1 MIKKIVLTGGP
12 SAGKSSSLE
21 FIRKYYSELG
31 YKVYILSETATD
43 LMNSG
48 IIPNQNNLSVVE
60 FQEIIFKYQLFKE
73 NLVLNIVNN
82 NNFLNN
88 IIIFD
93 RGVIDNK
100 AFINDEEF
108 EMILKKYK
116 YIENELLSRYDLVIH
131 LETGAKSNYYR
142 TDNNSCRRESVDLAI
157 KLDNLTYKAWQ
168 NHNNLVKIEC
178 YDNFY
183 DKQNKIINVIDKELN
198 SKKLERVIL

>member
-21 FIRKYYSELG
+21 FVRKYYSELG
-31 YKVYILSETATD
+31 YKVYIVSETATD
-43 LMNSG
+43 LMKSG
-48 IIPNQNNLSVVE
+48 IIPNQTNLSLLE
-60 FQEIIFKYQLFKE
+60 FQDIIFKYQLFKE

-93 RGVIDNK
+93 RGILDNK
-100 AFINDEEF
+100 AYIKDEEF
-108 EMILKKYK
+108 EMILKKYN
-116 YIENELLSRYDLVIH
+116 YSENDLLARYDLIIH

-142 TDNNSCRRESVDLAI
+142 TDNNSCRKENVDLAI
-157 KLDNLTYKAWQ
+157 KLDNLTYKAWH

-183 DKQNKIINVIDKELN
+183 DKQNEIISVIDKELN

>member
-1 MIKKIVLTGGP
+1 MNKKIVLTGGP

-21 FIRKYYSELG
+21 FVREYYSNLG
-31 YKVYILSETATD
+31 YKVYIISETATE

-48 IIPNQNNLSVVE
+48 IIPNQTNLSLLE
-60 FQEIIFKYQLFKE
+60 FQDIIFKYQLFKE

-93 RGVIDNK
+93 RGILDNK
-100 AFINDEEF
+100 AYIKNEEF
-108 EMILKKYK
+108 EMILKKYN
-116 YIENELLSRYDLVIH
+116 YNENDLLGRYDLVIH

-142 TDNNSCRRESVDLAI
+142 TDNNFCRKENVDLAI
-157 KLDNLTYKAWQ
+157 KLDNLTYKAWH

-183 DKQNKIINVIDKELN
+183 DKQNKIFSVIDKELKN
-198 SKKLERVIL
+198 

>member
-21 FIRKYYSELG
+21 FIHRYYSNLG
-31 YKVYILSETATD
+31 YKVYIVSETATE

-48 IIPNQNNLSVVE
+48 IIPNQNNLSIVE
-60 FQEIIFKYQLFKE
+60 FQDIIFKYQLFKE

-100 AFINDEEF
+100 AYIKDEEF
-108 EMILKKYK
+108 EMILKKYN
-116 YIENELLSRYDLVIH
+116 YSENDLLARYDLIIH
-131 LETGAKSNYYR
+131 LETGAKSLYYR
-142 TDNNSCRRESVDLAI
+142 TDNNSCRKENVDLAI
-157 KLDNLTYKAWQ
+157 KLDNLTYKAWH

-183 DKQNKIINVIDKELN
+183 DKQNEIISVIDKELN

>member
-1 MIKKIVLTGGP
+1 
-12 SAGKSSSLE
+12 
-21 FIRKYYSELG
+21 
-31 YKVYILSETATD
+31 
-43 LMNSG
+43 MNSG
-48 IIPNQNNLSVVE
+48 IIPNQTNLSLLE
-60 FQEIIFKYQLFKE
+60 FQNIIFKYQLFKE

-93 RGVIDNK
+93 RGILDNK
-100 AFINDEEF
+100 AYIKDEEF
-108 EMILKKYK
+108 EMILKKYN
-116 YIENELLSRYDLVIH
+116 YSENDLLARYDLIIH

-142 TDNNSCRRESVDLAI
+142 TDNNSCRKENVDLAI
-157 KLDNLTYKAWQ
+157 KLDNLTYKAWH

-183 DKQNKIINVIDKELN
+183 DKQNEIISVIDKELN

>member
-21 FIRKYYSELG
+21 FVRKYYSELG
-31 YKVYILSETATD
+31 YKVYIVSETATD

-48 IIPNQNNLSVVE
+48 IIPNQTNLSLLE
-60 FQEIIFKYQLFKE
+60 FQDIIFKSQLFKE

-93 RGVIDNK
+93 RGILDNK
-100 AFINDEEF
+100 AYIKDEEF
-108 EMILKKYK
+108 EMILKKYN
-116 YIENELLSRYDLVIH
+116 YSENDLLARYDLIIH

-142 TDNNSCRRESVDLAI
+142 TDNNSCRKENVDLAI
-157 KLDNLTYKAWQ
+157 KLDNLTYKAWH

-183 DKQNKIINVIDKELN
+183 NKQNEIISVIDKELN

>member
-21 FIRKYYSELG
+21 FIHRYYSNLG
-31 YKVYILSETATD
+31 YKVYIVSETATE

-48 IIPNQNNLSVVE
+48 IIPNQNNLSIVE
-60 FQEIIFKYQLFKE
+60 FQDIIFKYQLFKE

-100 AFINDEEF
+100 AYIKDEEF
-108 EMILKKYK
+108 EMILKKYN
-116 YIENELLSRYDLVIH
+116 YSENDLLARYDLIIH

-142 TDNNSCRRESVDLAI
+142 IDNNSCRKENVDLAI

-183 DKQNKIINVIDKELN
+183 DKQNQIINVIDKELN
-198 SKKLERVIL
+198 NKKLERVIL

>member
-21 FIRKYYSELG
+21 FVRKYYSELG
-31 YKVYILSETATD
+31 YKVYIVSETATD

-48 IIPNQNNLSVVE
+48 IIPNQTNLSLLE
-60 FQEIIFKYQLFKE
+60 FQDIIFKYQLFKE

-93 RGVIDNK
+93 RGILDNK
-100 AFINDEEF
+100 AYIKDEEF
-108 EMILKKYK
+108 EMILKKYN
-116 YIENELLSRYDLVIH
+116 YSENDLLARYDLIIH

-142 TDNNSCRRESVDLAI
+142 IDNNSCRKENVDLAI
-157 KLDNLTYKAWQ
+157 KLDNLTYKAWH

-183 DKQNKIINVIDKELN
+183 NKQNEIISVIDKELN
-198 SKKLERVIL
+198 NKKLERVIL

>member
-31 YKVYILSETATD
+31 YKVYIVSETATD

-93 RGVIDNK
+93 RGVVDNK
-100 AFINDEEF
+100 AFISDEEF
-108 EMILKKYK
+108 EMILKKYNYK
-116 YIENELLSRYDLVIH
+116 VSTINKRVEDSLKMVTLPKEYLD
-131 LETGAKSNYYR
+131 KSNLG
-142 TDNNSCRRESVDLAI
+142 NI
-157 KLDNLTYKAWQ
+157 
-168 NHNNLVKIEC
+168 VK
-178 YDNFY
+178 N
-183 DKQNKIINVIDKELN
+183 QMLHIIATHMCVLIN
-198 SKKLERVIL
+198 

>member
-1 MIKKIVLTGGP
+1 
-12 SAGKSSSLE
+12 
-21 FIRKYYSELG
+21 
-31 YKVYILSETATD
+31 
-43 LMNSG
+43 MNSG
-48 IIPNQNNLSVVE
+48 IIPNQNNLSIVE
-60 FQEIIFKYQLFKE
+60 FQDIIFKYQLFKE

-100 AFINDEEF
+100 AYINDEEF
-108 EMILKKYK
+108 EMILKKYN
-116 YIENELLSRYDLVIH
+116 YIENELLFRYDLIIH

-157 KLDNLTYKAWQ
+157 KLDNLIYKAWS
-168 NHNNLVKIEC
+168 NHNNLVKIKC

-183 DKQNKIINVIDKELN
+183 DKQNEIISVIDKELN
-198 SKKLERVIL
+198 IKKLERVML

>member
-21 FIRKYYSELG
+21 FIHKYYSELG
-31 YKVYILSETATD
+31 YKVYIVSETATD

-93 RGVIDNK
+93 RGVVDNK

-108 EMILKKYK
+108 EMILKKYN

-131 LETGAKSNYYR
+131 LETGAQSNYYR

-157 KLDNLTYKAWQ
+157 KLDNLIYKAWY
-168 NHNNLVKIEC
+168 NHNNLVKIKC

-183 DKQNKIINVIDKELN
+183 DKQNEIIIAINK
-198 SKKLERVIL
+198 

>member
-21 FIRKYYSELG
+21 FIHRYYSNLG
-31 YKVYILSETATD
+31 YKVYIVSETATE

-48 IIPNQNNLSVVE
+48 IIPNQNNLSIVE
-60 FQEIIFKYQLFKE
+60 FQDIIFKYQLFKE

-100 AFINDEEF
+100 AYIKDEEF
-108 EMILKKYK
+108 EMILKKYN
-116 YIENELLSRYDLVIH
+116 YSENDLLARYDLIIH

-142 TDNNSCRRESVDLAI
+142 IDNNSCRKENVDLAI
-157 KLDNLTYKAWQ
+157 KLDNLSYKAWH

-183 DKQNKIINVIDKELN
+183 DKQNEIISVIDKELN

>member
-21 FIRKYYSELG
+21 FVRKYYSELG
-31 YKVYILSETATD
+31 YKVYIVSETATD

-48 IIPNQNNLSVVE
+48 IIPNQTNLSLLE
-60 FQEIIFKYQLFKE
+60 FQDIIFKYQLFKE

-93 RGVIDNK
+93 RGIIDNK
-100 AFINDEEF
+100 AYIKDEEF
-108 EMILKKYK
+108 EMILKKYN
-116 YIENELLSRYDLVIH
+116 YSENDLLARYDLIIH

-142 TDNNSCRRESVDLAI
+142 IDNNSCRKENVDLAI
-157 KLDNLTYKAWQ
+157 KLDNLTYKAWH

-183 DKQNKIINVIDKELN
+183 NKQNEIISVIDKELN
-198 SKKLERVIL
+198 NKKLERVIL